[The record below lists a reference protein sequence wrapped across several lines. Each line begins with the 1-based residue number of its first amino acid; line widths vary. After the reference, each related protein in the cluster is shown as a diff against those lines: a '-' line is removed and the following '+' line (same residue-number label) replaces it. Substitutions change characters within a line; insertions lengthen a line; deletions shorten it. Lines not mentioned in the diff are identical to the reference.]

1 VPSFP
6 TIEAMSAYQEERE
19 LAEALH
25 VQTMS
30 PQERSQWLL
39 RETWDPLQVQA
50 ASFYSFWKPAGEPSA
65 MHFATLDEKNR
76 FEEQREI
83 EQAVRLANSRRRS

>member
-1 VPSFP
+1 MPSFP

-19 LAEALH
+19 LAEALR

-30 PQERSQWLL
+30 PQERSQWL
-39 RETWDPLQVQA
+39 RDNWGPLQAQA
-50 ASFYSFWKPAGEPSA
+50 ASFFSYWKPDGEPRA

-76 FEEQREI
+76 FDEQREI
-83 EQAVRLANSRRRS
+83 ERAVRLAISRRCS